1 MGRSGG
7 LFRSNFWLLCSL
19 HQEREERRGEMEFV
33 PKARYEDC
41 GEERDDDLQVSSGTL
56 GIARSPVRAYKDLA
70 IWSALQRDSCT
81 PPSHRARNKNCY
93 HTLNYKFPGIPR
105 FGVENPETVTTR

>member
-1 MGRSGG
+1 MNSPELHALGVEGRLRGKGWVGRSGG

-41 GEERDDDLQVSSGTL
+41 GEERDDDL
-56 GIARSPVRAYKDLA
+56 
-70 IWSALQRDSCT
+70 
-81 PPSHRARNKNCY
+81 
-93 HTLNYKFPGIPR
+93 
-105 FGVENPETVTTR
+105 

>member
-1 MGRSGG
+1 MLWGYVEGRLRGKGWVGRSGG

-41 GEERDDDLQVSSGTL
+41 GEERDDDL
-56 GIARSPVRAYKDLA
+56 
-70 IWSALQRDSCT
+70 
-81 PPSHRARNKNCY
+81 
-93 HTLNYKFPGIPR
+93 
-105 FGVENPETVTTR
+105 